1 MFPISDEA
9 DPGHGPAVVTI
20 MLILANIAVFVFLQ
34 GLGGNDAFTYAFSM
48 VPHEI
53 LTGHDVAQ
61 AVTITDPISGNS
73 AGSIMLRHTP
83 GSVYLTI
90 LTSMFMHGG
99 FMHLFGN
106 MLFLW
111 IFGDNL
117 EHAMGGRKFLLFY
130 LICGAA
136 AAAAQIFAT
145 VMTGANDYIPMLGA
159 SGAISGVLGGY
170 IVLFPTRRVNV
181 LIGYFIT
188 AVPAWVALGLW
199 FGFQLVSGIGGL
211 GSDSQVGGVAY
222 AAHVGGFL
230 AGLILVR
237 MFANRAEAQ
246 NRMQAYYRERVR

>member
-9 DPGHGPAVVTI
+9 DPGHGPAIVTI

-34 GLGGNDAFTYAFSM
+34 GLGGNDAFTYAFSL

-73 AGSIMLRHTP
+73 GGSILLRPTP
-83 GSVYLTI
+83 VSVYLTVI
-90 LTSMFMHGG
+90 TSMFMHGG

-117 EHAMGGRKFLLFY
+117 EHAMGGRKFLSFY
-130 LICGAA
+130 LICGIA
-136 AAAAQIFAT
+136 AAAAQVFAT
-145 VMTGANDYIPMLGA
+145 TATGANEYIPMLGA

-188 AVPAWVALGLW
+188 AVPAFVALGLW
-199 FGFQLVSGIGGL
+199 FGFQLISGL
-211 GSDSQVGGVAY
+211 GALGADSQVGGVAY
-222 AAHVGGFL
+222 AAHVGGFI
-230 AGLILVR
+230 AGILLVR
-237 MFANRAEAQ
+237 AFANREQAHQ
-246 NRMQAYYRERVR
+246 NLQSYYRERVR